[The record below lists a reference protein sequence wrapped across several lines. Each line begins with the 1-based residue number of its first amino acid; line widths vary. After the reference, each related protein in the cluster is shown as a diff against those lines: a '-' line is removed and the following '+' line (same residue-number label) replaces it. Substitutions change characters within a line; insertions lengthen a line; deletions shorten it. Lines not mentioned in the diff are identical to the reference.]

1 MSTGGDGRLDEEPVE
16 DTGLPVTQL
25 QGLEL
30 VVDDAFTDQV
40 GRRIQRRL
48 LAGDLLQLAWSG
60 PLMALLELLRVP
72 FEWFTGGSTPQRPE
86 QEP

>member
-1 MSTGGDGRLDEEPVE
+1 MSPAEPGDDDEAVE

-25 QGLEL
+25 QGLVL
-30 VVDDAFTDQV
+30 DVDDAFADRV

-60 PLMALLELLRVP
+60 PLLALLELLRVP

>member
-1 MSTGGDGRLDEEPVE
+1 MTTGETGDDEDESVVDTGEPV
-16 DTGLPVTQL
+16 VQL
-25 QGLEL
+25 RGLEL
-30 VVDDAFTDQV
+30 AVDDGFTDRV

>member
-1 MSTGGDGRLDEEPVE
+1 MSTERGELDDEESVE
-16 DTGLPVTQL
+16 ETGLPVTQL
-25 QGLEL
+25 RGLEL
-30 VVDDAFTDQV
+30 VVDDRFADQV

-60 PLMALLELLRVP
+60 PLMALLEILRVP
-72 FEWFTGGSTPQRPE
+72 VEWFTAGSSPRRPG

>member
-1 MSTGGDGRLDEEPVE
+1 MSTERGELDDEESVE
-16 DTGLPVTQL
+16 ETGLPVTQL
-25 QGLEL
+25 RGLEL
-30 VVDDAFTDQV
+30 VVDDRFADQV

-60 PLMALLELLRVP
+60 PLMALLEILRVP
-72 FEWFTGGSTPQRPE
+72 FEWFTAGSSPRRPG

>member
-1 MSTGGDGRLDEEPVE
+1 MSPGGDDGIDEESVE

-30 VVDDAFTDQV
+30 AVDDAFTDQV
-40 GRRIQRRL
+40 GRRIQRRI

-60 PLMALLELLRVP
+60 PMMAFLELLRVP